1 MAGRKA
7 YFVFTILEKNRDLK
21 KIIYNAH
28 ILMTVTHQ
36 IFSIIFV
43 FDVRKELW
51 SPCTI
56 GWITLTVKCIL
67 CGRRRNQ

>member
-1 MAGRKA
+1 
-7 YFVFTILEKNRDLK
+7 
-21 KIIYNAH
+21 
-28 ILMTVTHQ
+28 MTVTHQ

-56 GWITLTVKCIL
+56 GWITLTVKCTLWPSAKSMNTDSEKTVESFLIHE
-67 CGRRRNQ
+67 